1 MKKKKKDILKEMKE
15 PSWLGSQNETMI
27 WLKLMCLYK
36 YISKIKTEGEVIKD
50 SVAQEKKKKKEIMF

>member
-1 MKKKKKDILKEMKE
+1 MKE